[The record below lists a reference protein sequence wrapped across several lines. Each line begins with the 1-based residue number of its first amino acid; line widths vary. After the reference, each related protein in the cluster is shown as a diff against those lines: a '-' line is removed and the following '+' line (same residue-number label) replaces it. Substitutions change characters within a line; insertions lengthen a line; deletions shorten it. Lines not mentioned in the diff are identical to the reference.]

1 MRVSEEFSSWGV
13 EADFAAV
20 ASHPAAT
27 RFSSSWFLSAR
38 RSWAVVIDAVMV
50 FTQHRQIRRFCMST
64 VLVRVDMVNL
74 APIGRHIAVR
84 PRTDQI
90 LCHCQGAQLV

>member
-1 MRVSEEFSSWGV
+1 MRVSEEFAAWGV

-20 ASHPAAT
+20 AAHPAAT

-38 RSWAVVIDAVMV
+38 RSRAVVIGAVMV
-50 FTQHRQIRRFCMST
+50 FTQHRQIRRLGVSA

-74 APIGRHIAVR
+74 APIGWNVAVGPRADEIFRHS
-84 PRTDQI
+84 
-90 LCHCQGAQLV
+90 